1 MNALMTSTIVLL
13 VGSALALPAHA
24 GPTAAPLDFDPTFA
38 GDGTLIIEPGTRA
51 VAYAGMIDEAGEI
64 LVFGEADNGNASF
77 REAWFHR
84 ILGDGTVV
92 PLGRF
97 GAESPGCGSPR
108 AFLTGIR
115 LSNGDYLGGGYVQE
129 GCTGLPRKFNVL
141 QLTPSGGLVEE
152 FDRVQFFN
160 QLAYINALGEQ
171 SDGSIIAAG
180 FASTSGSDV
189 DSWDIAV
196 ARFNTDGTQDAS
208 FGTNGIFVFD
218 RASDRDQVDDL
229 IIDEFDRILIA
240 GTSSSSNGDLDIAAL
255 RLTPDG
261 ALDTSFGGTGTF
273 FYDGGGFNDAAASID
288 LISASRILVGGTLN
302 PTGTAGQPTI
312 LGLNEAGELDNGFG
326 NGGVLAVDLGANNA
340 GISDILYAGFRIYV
354 AGTAR
359 IGGPDPINLQ
369 AAVTVLRSDGSPNP
383 FFNGGQPQ
391 VFEFDPALGPQSDI
405 PQSIDVSDDGEQ
417 IVVTGFTD
425 NTDRTRQRFGI
436 ARFIGRENA
445 LFIDGFEGGTP

>member
-1 MNALMTSTIVLL
+1 MKPIDWKSGFLACAT
-13 VGSALALPAHA
+13 ALAANASA
-24 GPTAAPLDFDPTFA
+24 GPTPAPLDFDPTFA

-51 VAYAGMIDEAGEI
+51 VAYAGIIDDAGEI
-64 LVFGEADNGNASF
+64 LVFGEADNGNPSF

-108 AFLTGIR
+108 AFRTGIR

-180 FASTSGSDV
+180 FASGSGFDNETY
-189 DSWDIAV
+189 DIAV
-196 ARFNTDGTQDAS
+196 ARFSTTGVLDST
-208 FGTNGIFVFD
+208 FGTGGILVFD
-218 RASDRDQVDDL
+218 GANDL
-229 IIDEFDRILIA
+229 DWSNDVVIDAADRILIA
-240 GTSSSSNGDLDIAAL
+240 GYTTTVQGDRDLLVI

-261 ALDTSFGGTGTF
+261 ALDPTFNGTGLF
-273 FYDGGGFNDAAASID
+273 LYDGAGFNENATSID
-288 LISASRILVGGTLN
+288 LAPGGRILVG
-302 PTGTAGQPTI
+302 AGLRPSENQ
-312 LGLNEAGELDNGFG
+312 GDAA
-326 NGGVLAVDLGANNA
+326 VLALTEDGNLDSAFGSNGIATVDLGNTDPA
-340 GISDILYAGFRIYV
+340 ITDIHYAAWRIYV
-354 AGTAR
+354 TGWSGPAGGDR
-359 IGGPDPINLQ
+359 IELD
-369 AAVTVLRSDGSPNP
+369 AAVTVLRSNGSPNP
-383 FFNGGQPQ
+383 FFNGDQPQ

-436 ARFIGRENA
+436 ARFIGLENA
-445 LFIDGFEGGTP
+445 LFADGFEGGGP